1 MKITSLFKLSV
12 ALIVLSSYANA
23 VTIFSFAADSN
34 TYPTTTAANFDN
46 SSNDIY
52 GTDDSGNGSGW
63 GSGITTNFNGASSVI
78 NPGDQKT
85 SSGSNP
91 QTTTYFGP
99 TFYAGI
105 NRDAYKGAGGVI
117 HSNGNGF
124 RIRVNSIS
132 QNDIN
137 TSAAAGG
144 AGGTNGINFKAVF
157 MFDADD
163 ADTINYGFGS
173 TDTLV
178 ARIAVPVV
186 MGTDNRAYSAS
197 YRAMVKADG
206 EYYAG
211 TLNTIDLS
219 ALSGSNSQTFDLTED
234 GASATWTLMDDFE
247 KSNNSL
253 QSDASHPKN
262 LTVDGST
269 TVIGSQLTGITQ
281 VGFLLDTTGAVNS
294 GGYNFGVRQFS
305 AEATAVP
312 EPSSYALIAGMLTLA
327 SIIFRRRK

>member
-34 TYPTTTAANFDN
+34 NYPTTTAAKF
-46 SSNDIY
+46 ND
-52 GTDDSGNGSGW
+52 GTYDTYDTTDSGSGTGW

-78 NPGDQKT
+78 NPGEQKT
-85 SSGSNP
+85 QGSN
-91 QTTTYFGP
+91 TTTYFGP

-124 RIRVNSIS
+124 RIRVN
-132 QNDIN
+132 DIAQTDID

-157 MFDADD
+157 MFDATN

-178 ARIAVPVV
+178 ARLAVPVV
-186 MGTDNRAYSAS
+186 MGTDDRAYSAS

-211 TLNTIDLS
+211 TLNTVDLS

-253 QSDASHPKN
+253 QSNASHPKN

-269 TVIGSQLTGITQ
+269 TVIGSQLTSITQ

-294 GGYNFGVRQFS
+294 GGYNFGVRQFT

-327 SIIFRRRK
+327 SIIVRRRK

>member
-34 TYPTTTAANFDN
+34 NYPTTTAAKF
-46 SSNDIY
+46 NDGTYDTY
-52 GTDDSGNGSGW
+52 GTTDSGSGTGW

-78 NPGDQKT
+78 NPGEQKT
-85 SSGSNP
+85 QGSN
-91 QTTTYFGP
+91 TTTYFGP

-124 RIRVNSIS
+124 RIRVN
-132 QNDIN
+132 DIAQTDID

-157 MFDADD
+157 MFDATN

-178 ARIAVPVV
+178 ARLAVPVV
-186 MGTDNRAYSAS
+186 MGTDDRAYSAS

-253 QSDASHPKN
+253 QSNASHPKN

-269 TVIGSQLTGITQ
+269 TVIGSQLTSITQ

-294 GGYNFGVRQFS
+294 GGYNFGVRQFT

-327 SIIFRRRK
+327 SIIVRRRK

>member
-34 TYPTTTAANFDN
+34 NYPTTTAAKF
-46 SSNDIY
+46 NDGTYDTY
-52 GTDDSGNGSGW
+52 GTTDSGSGTGW

-78 NPGDQKT
+78 NPGEQKT
-85 SSGSNP
+85 QGSN
-91 QTTTYFGP
+91 TTTYFGP

-124 RIRVNSIS
+124 RIRVNNIS

-157 MFDADD
+157 MFDATN

-178 ARIAVPVV
+178 ARLAVPVV
-186 MGTDNRAYSAS
+186 MGTDDRAYSAS

-253 QSDASHPKN
+253 QSNASHPKN

-269 TVIGSQLTGITQ
+269 TVIGSQLTSITQ

-294 GGYNFGVRQFS
+294 GGYNFGVRQFT

-327 SIIFRRRK
+327 SIIVRRRK

>member
-34 TYPTTTAANFDN
+34 NYPTTTAAKF
-46 SSNDIY
+46 NDGIY
-52 GTDDSGNGSGW
+52 DTYDTTDSGSGTGW

-78 NPGDQKT
+78 NPGEQKT
-85 SSGSNP
+85 QGSN
-91 QTTTYFGP
+91 TTTYFGP

-124 RIRVNSIS
+124 RIRVN
-132 QNDIN
+132 DIAQTDID

-157 MFDADD
+157 MFDAAN
-163 ADTINYGFGS
+163 ADTVNYGFGS

-178 ARIAVPVV
+178 ARLAVPVV
-186 MGTDNRAYSAS
+186 MGTEDRAYSAS

-211 TLNTIDLS
+211 TLNTIDLT

-253 QSDASHPKN
+253 QSNASHPKN

-269 TVIGSQLTGITQ
+269 TVIGSQLTSITQ

-294 GGYNFGVRQFS
+294 GGYNFGVRQFT
-305 AEATAVP
+305 AEASAVP

-327 SIIFRRRK
+327 SMIVRRRK

>member
-34 TYPTTTAANFDN
+34 NYPTTTAAKF
-46 SSNDIY
+46 NDGIY
-52 GTDDSGNGSGW
+52 DTYDTTDSGSGTGW

-78 NPGDQKT
+78 NPGEQKT
-85 SSGSNP
+85 QGSN
-91 QTTTYFGP
+91 TTTYFGP

-124 RIRVNSIS
+124 RIRVN
-132 QNDIN
+132 DIAQTDID

-157 MFDADD
+157 MFDAAN
-163 ADTINYGFGS
+163 ADTVNYGFGS

-178 ARIAVPVV
+178 ARLAVPVA

-253 QSDASHPKN
+253 QSNASHPKN

-269 TVIGSQLTGITQ
+269 TVIGSQLTSITQ

-327 SIIFRRRK
+327 SIIVRRRK

>member
-34 TYPTTTAANFDN
+34 NYPTTTAAKF
-46 SSNDIY
+46 NDGIY
-52 GTDDSGNGSGW
+52 DTYDTTDSGSGTGW

-78 NPGDQKT
+78 NPGEQKT
-85 SSGSNP
+85 QGSN
-91 QTTTYFGP
+91 TTTYFGP

-124 RIRVNSIS
+124 RIRVN
-132 QNDIN
+132 DIAQTDID

-157 MFDADD
+157 MFDAAN
-163 ADTINYGFGS
+163 ADTVNYGFGS

-178 ARIAVPVV
+178 ARLAVPVA

-211 TLNTIDLS
+211 TLNTIDLT

-253 QSDASHPKN
+253 QSNASHPKN

-269 TVIGSQLTGITQ
+269 TVIGSQLTSITQ

-327 SIIFRRRK
+327 SIIVRRRK

>member
-34 TYPTTTAANFDN
+34 NYPTTTAAKF
-46 SSNDIY
+46 NDGIY
-52 GTDDSGNGSGW
+52 DTYDTTDSGSGTGW

-78 NPGDQKT
+78 NPGEQKT
-85 SSGSNP
+85 QGSN
-91 QTTTYFGP
+91 TTTYFGP

-124 RIRVNSIS
+124 RIRVN
-132 QNDIN
+132 DIAQTDID

-157 MFDADD
+157 MFDATN

-178 ARIAVPVV
+178 ARLAVPVA

-211 TLNTIDLS
+211 TLNTIDLT

-253 QSDASHPKN
+253 QSNASHPKN

-294 GGYNFGVRQFS
+294 GGYNFGVRQFT

-327 SIIFRRRK
+327 SIMVRRRK

>member
-34 TYPTTTAANFDN
+34 NYPTTTAAKF
-46 SSNDIY
+46 NDGIY
-52 GTDDSGNGSGW
+52 DTYDTTDSGSGTGW

-78 NPGDQKT
+78 NPGEQKT
-85 SSGSNP
+85 QGSN
-91 QTTTYFGP
+91 TTTYFGP

-124 RIRVNSIS
+124 RIRVNNIA
-132 QNDIN
+132 QTDID
-137 TSAAAGG
+137 TSATAGG
-144 AGGTNGINFKAVF
+144 AGGTNGINFKVAF
-157 MFDADD
+157 MFDAAD

-178 ARIAVPVV
+178 ARLAVPVV

-211 TLNTIDLS
+211 TLNTIDLT

-253 QSDASHPKN
+253 QSNASHPKN

-294 GGYNFGVRQFS
+294 GGYNFGVRQFT

-327 SIIFRRRK
+327 SIIVRRRK

>member
-1 MKITSLFKLSV
+1 MKIISLFKLSV
-12 ALIVLSSYANA
+12 ALIVLCSYANA
-23 VTIFSFAADSN
+23 VTIFEFAADSN
-34 TYPTTTAANFDN
+34 AYPTTSASNFTT
-46 SSNDIY
+46 SSYNTY
-52 GTDDSGNGSGW
+52 GTTDIGNGSAW
-63 GSGITTNFNGASSVI
+63 GSGITTNFNGTSSAV
-78 NPGDQKT
+78 NPGDQFT
-85 SSGSNP
+85 QGSN
-91 QTTTYFGP
+91 TTTYFGP

-124 RIRVNSIS
+124 RIRVNSIA
-132 QNDIN
+132 QTDID

-157 MFDADD
+157 MFDAAG

-178 ARIAVPVV
+178 ARLAVPNN
-186 MGTDNRAYSAS
+186 MGTDNRAHSAS

-211 TLNTIDLS
+211 SLYTVDLS
-219 ALSGSNSQTFDLTED
+219 ALSGSNSQTFDITED

-247 KSNNSL
+247 RSNSSL
-253 QSDASHPKN
+253 QSDASHPNN
-262 LTVDGST
+262 LTVVDGST
-269 TVIGSQLTGITQ
+269 TVIGSQLTSITQ

-294 GGYNFGVRQFS
+294 GGYNFGVRDFS

-327 SIIFRRRK
+327 SIIVRRRK

>member
-34 TYPTTTAANFDN
+34 NYPTTTAAKF
-46 SSNDIY
+46 ND
-52 GTDDSGNGSGW
+52 GTYDTYDTTDSGSGTGW

-78 NPGDQKT
+78 NPGEQKT
-85 SSGSNP
+85 QGSN
-91 QTTTYFGP
+91 TTTYFGP

-124 RIRVNSIS
+124 RIRVN
-132 QNDIN
+132 DIAQTDID

-157 MFDADD
+157 MFDAAN
-163 ADTINYGFGS
+163 ADTVNYGFGS

-178 ARIAVPVV
+178 ARLAVPVA

-253 QSDASHPKN
+253 QSNASHPKN

-269 TVIGSQLTGITQ
+269 TVIGSQLTSITQ

-294 GGYNFGVRQFS
+294 GGYNFGVRQFT

-327 SIIFRRRK
+327 SIIVRRRK

>member
-34 TYPTTTAANFDN
+34 NYPTTTAAKF
-46 SSNDIY
+46 NDGIY
-52 GTDDSGNGSGW
+52 DTYDTTDSGSGTGW

-78 NPGDQKT
+78 NPGEQKT
-85 SSGSNP
+85 QGSN
-91 QTTTYFGP
+91 TTTYFGP

-124 RIRVNSIS
+124 RIRVN
-132 QNDIN
+132 DIAQTDID

-157 MFDADD
+157 MFDAAN
-163 ADTINYGFGS
+163 ADTVNYGFGS

-178 ARIAVPVV
+178 ARLAVPVV

-253 QSDASHPKN
+253 QSNASHPKN

-294 GGYNFGVRQFS
+294 GGYNFGVRQFT

-327 SIIFRRRK
+327 SMIVRRRK

>member
-34 TYPTTTAANFDN
+34 NYPTTTAAKF
-46 SSNDIY
+46 NDGIY
-52 GTDDSGNGSGW
+52 DTYDTTDSGSGTGW

-78 NPGDQKT
+78 NPGEQKT
-85 SSGSNP
+85 QGSN
-91 QTTTYFGP
+91 TTTYFGP
-99 TFYAGI
+99 TFYAGV

-124 RIRVNSIS
+124 RIRVN
-132 QNDIN
+132 DIAQTDID

-157 MFDADD
+157 MFDAAN
-163 ADTINYGFGS
+163 ADTVNYGFGS

-178 ARIAVPVV
+178 ARLAVPVA

-253 QSDASHPKN
+253 QSNASHPKN

-294 GGYNFGVRQFS
+294 GGYNFGVRQFT

-327 SIIFRRRK
+327 SMIVRRRK

>member
-34 TYPTTTAANFDN
+34 NYPTTTAAKF
-46 SSNDIY
+46 NDGIY
-52 GTDDSGNGSGW
+52 DTYDTTDSGSGTGW

-78 NPGDQKT
+78 NPGEQKT
-85 SSGSNP
+85 QGSN
-91 QTTTYFGP
+91 TTTYFGP

-124 RIRVNSIS
+124 RIRVN
-132 QNDIN
+132 DIAQTDID

-157 MFDADD
+157 MFDAAN
-163 ADTINYGFGS
+163 ADTVNYGFGS

-178 ARIAVPVV
+178 ARLAVPVA

-211 TLNTIDLS
+211 TLNTIDLT

-253 QSDASHPKN
+253 QSNASHPNN

-269 TVIGSQLTGITQ
+269 TVIGSQLTSITQ

-327 SIIFRRRK
+327 SIIVRRRK

>member
-1 MKITSLFKLSV
+1 
-12 ALIVLSSYANA
+12 
-23 VTIFSFAADSN
+23 
-34 TYPTTTAANFDN
+34 
-46 SSNDIY
+46 
-52 GTDDSGNGSGW
+52 
-63 GSGITTNFNGASSVI
+63 
-78 NPGDQKT
+78 
-85 SSGSNP
+85 
-91 QTTTYFGP
+91 
-99 TFYAGI
+99 
-105 NRDAYKGAGGVI
+105 
-117 HSNGNGF
+117 
-124 RIRVNSIS
+124 
-132 QNDIN
+132 
-137 TSAAAGG
+137 
-144 AGGTNGINFKAVF
+144 
-157 MFDADD
+157 MFDATN

-178 ARIAVPVV
+178 ARLAVPVV

-294 GGYNFGVRQFS
+294 GGYNFGVRQFT

-327 SIIFRRRK
+327 SIIVRRRK

>member
-34 TYPTTTAANFDN
+34 NYPTTTAAKFNDGVY
-46 SSNDIY
+46 DIY
-52 GTDDSGNGSGW
+52 GTDDSGNGAGW

-78 NPGDQKT
+78 NPGEQST
-85 SSGSNP
+85 QGSN
-91 QTTTYFGP
+91 TSTYFGP

-124 RIRVNSIS
+124 RIRVNNIS
-132 QNDIN
+132 QNDID

-178 ARIAVPVV
+178 ARLAVPVN
-186 MGTDNRAYSAS
+186 MGTENRAYSAS

-253 QSDASHPKN
+253 QSNASHPKN

-269 TVIGSQLTGITQ
+269 TVIGSQLTNITQ

-327 SIIFRRRK
+327 SIIVRRRK

>member
-12 ALIVLSSYANA
+12 ALTVLSSYANA

-34 TYPTTTAANFDN
+34 NFPTTTAAKF
-46 SSNDIY
+46 NDGTYDTY
-52 GTDDSGNGSGW
+52 GTTDSGSGTGW

-78 NPGDQKT
+78 NPGEQST
-85 SSGSNP
+85 QGSN
-91 QTTTYFGP
+91 TTTYFGP

-124 RIRVNSIS
+124 RIRVNDIA
-132 QNDIN
+132 QTDIN

-157 MFDADD
+157 MFDAED

-178 ARIAVPVV
+178 ARLAVPVN
-186 MGTDNRAYSAS
+186 MGTENRAYSAS

-253 QSDASHPKN
+253 QSNASHPKN

-327 SIIFRRRK
+327 SIIVRRRK

>member
-34 TYPTTTAANFDN
+34 NYPTTTAAKF
-46 SSNDIY
+46 NDGIY
-52 GTDDSGNGSGW
+52 DTYDTTDSGSGTGW

-78 NPGDQKT
+78 NPGEQKT
-85 SSGSNP
+85 QGSN
-91 QTTTYFGP
+91 TTTYFGP

-124 RIRVNSIS
+124 RIRVN
-132 QNDIN
+132 DIAQTDID

-157 MFDADD
+157 MFDAAN
-163 ADTINYGFGS
+163 ADTVNYGFGS

-178 ARIAVPVV
+178 ARLAVPVV
-186 MGTDNRAYSAS
+186 MGTEDRAYSAS
-197 YRAMVKADG
+197 YRAMFKADG

-211 TLNTIDLS
+211 TLNTIDLT

-253 QSDASHPKN
+253 QSNASHPKN

-294 GGYNFGVRQFS
+294 GGYNFGVRQFT

-327 SIIFRRRK
+327 SIIVRRRK

>member
-34 TYPTTTAANFDN
+34 NYPTTTAAKF
-46 SSNDIY
+46 NDGIY
-52 GTDDSGNGSGW
+52 DTYDTTDSGSGTGW

-78 NPGDQKT
+78 NPGEQKT
-85 SSGSNP
+85 QGSN
-91 QTTTYFGP
+91 TTTYFGP

-124 RIRVNSIS
+124 RIRVN
-132 QNDIN
+132 DIAQTDID

-157 MFDADD
+157 MFDAAN
-163 ADTINYGFGS
+163 ADTVNYGFGS

-178 ARIAVPVV
+178 ARLAVPVV
-186 MGTDNRAYSAS
+186 MGTEDRAYSAS

-211 TLNTIDLS
+211 TLNTVDLS

-253 QSDASHPKN
+253 QSNASHPKN

-294 GGYNFGVRQFS
+294 GGYNFGVRQFT

-327 SIIFRRRK
+327 SMIVRRRK

>member
-34 TYPTTTAANFDN
+34 NYPTTTAAKF
-46 SSNDIY
+46 NDGTYDTY
-52 GTDDSGNGSGW
+52 GTTDSGSGTGW

-78 NPGDQKT
+78 NPGEQKT
-85 SSGSNP
+85 QGSN
-91 QTTTYFGP
+91 TTTYFGP

-124 RIRVNSIS
+124 RIRVN
-132 QNDIN
+132 DIAQ
-137 TSAAAGG
+137 TDIDSSAAAGG

-157 MFDADD
+157 MFDATN

-178 ARIAVPVV
+178 ARLAVPVV
-186 MGTDNRAYSAS
+186 MGTDDRAYSAS

-211 TLNTIDLS
+211 TLNTVDLS

-253 QSDASHPKN
+253 QSNASHPKN

-269 TVIGSQLTGITQ
+269 TVIGSQLTSITQ

-294 GGYNFGVRQFS
+294 GGYNFGVRQFT

-327 SIIFRRRK
+327 SIIVRRRK

>member
-23 VTIFSFAADSN
+23 ATIFSFAADSN

-52 GTDDSGNGSGW
+52 GTDDSGNGAGW

-78 NPGDQKT
+78 NPGEQST
-85 SSGSNP
+85 QGSN
-91 QTTTYFGP
+91 TSTYFGP

-124 RIRVNSIS
+124 RIRVNNIA
-132 QNDIN
+132 QTDID

-144 AGGTNGINFKAVF
+144 AGGTNGINFKVVF
-157 MFDADD
+157 MFDAAN

-178 ARIAVPVV
+178 ARLAVPVV
-186 MGTDNRAYSAS
+186 MGTDDRAYSAS

-253 QSDASHPKN
+253 QSAASHPKN

-269 TVIGSQLTGITQ
+269 TVIGSQLTSITQ

-294 GGYNFGVRQFS
+294 GGYNYGVRAFS

-327 SIIFRRRK
+327 SIIVRRR

>member
-1 MKITSLFKLSV
+1 MNITSLFKLSV

-23 VTIFSFAADSN
+23 VTIFSVAADSN
-34 TYPTTTAANFDN
+34 AYPTTSASNFTT
-46 SSNDIY
+46 SSYNTY
-52 GTDDSGNGSGW
+52 GTTDSGNGSAW
-63 GSGITTNFNGASSVI
+63 GSGITDNFNGTSSAV
-78 NPGDQKT
+78 NPGDQFT
-85 SSGSNP
+85 QGSN
-91 QTTTYFGP
+91 TTTYFGP

-124 RIRVNSIS
+124 RIRVNSIA
-132 QNDIN
+132 QTDID

-157 MFDADD
+157 MFDAAD

-178 ARIAVPVV
+178 AKLAVPNS
-186 MGTDNRAYSAS
+186 MGTENRAYSAS

-211 TLNTIDLS
+211 SLYTVDLS
-219 ALSGSNSQTFDLTED
+219 ALSGSNSQTFDITED
-234 GASATWTLMDDFE
+234 GASATWTLMDNFE
-247 KSNNSL
+247 RSNSSL
-253 QSDASHPKN
+253 QSDVSHPNN
-262 LTVDGST
+262 LTVVDGST
-269 TVIGSQLTGITQ
+269 TVIGSQLTSITQ
-281 VGFLLDTTGAVNS
+281 VGFLLDTTAAVNS

-327 SIIFRRRK
+327 SIMVRRRK

>member
-34 TYPTTTAANFDN
+34 NYPTTTAAKF
-46 SSNDIY
+46 ND
-52 GTDDSGNGSGW
+52 GTYDTYDTTDSGSGTGW

-78 NPGDQKT
+78 NPGEQKT
-85 SSGSNP
+85 QGSN
-91 QTTTYFGP
+91 TTTYFGP

-124 RIRVNSIS
+124 RIRVN
-132 QNDIN
+132 DIAQTDID

-157 MFDADD
+157 MFDATN

-178 ARIAVPVV
+178 ARLAVPVV
-186 MGTDNRAYSAS
+186 MGTDDRAYSAS

-253 QSDASHPKN
+253 QSNASHPKN

-269 TVIGSQLTGITQ
+269 TVIGSQLTSITQ

-294 GGYNFGVRQFS
+294 GGYNFGVRQFT

-327 SIIFRRRK
+327 SIIVRRRK

>member
-23 VTIFSFAADSN
+23 VTIFSFAADTN

-52 GTDDSGNGSGW
+52 GTDDSGNGAGW
-63 GSGITTNFNGASSVI
+63 GSGITTNFDGTV
-78 NPGDQKT
+78 
-85 SSGSNP
+85 SGSAGQQFTQGSN
-91 QTTTYFGP
+91 TTTYFGP

-124 RIRVNSIS
+124 RIRVNNIS
-132 QNDIN
+132 QSDIN

-178 ARIAVPVV
+178 ARLAVPVN
-186 MGTDNRAYSAS
+186 MGTENRAYSAS

-211 TLNTIDLS
+211 TLNTINLS

-253 QSDASHPKN
+253 QSNASHPKN

-327 SIIFRRRK
+327 SIIVRRRK

>member
-34 TYPTTTAANFDN
+34 NYPTTTAAKFNDGTY
-46 SSNDIY
+46 DIY
-52 GTDDSGNGSGW
+52 DTTDSGSGTGW

-78 NPGDQKT
+78 NPGEQKT
-85 SSGSNP
+85 QGSN
-91 QTTTYFGP
+91 TTTYFGP

-124 RIRVNSIS
+124 RIRVNDIA
-132 QNDIN
+132 QTDIN

-157 MFDADD
+157 MFDAAN

-178 ARIAVPVV
+178 ARLAVPVV
-186 MGTDNRAYSAS
+186 MGTDDRAYSAS

-253 QSDASHPKN
+253 QSNASHPKN

-269 TVIGSQLTGITQ
+269 TVIGSQLTSITQ

-294 GGYNFGVRQFS
+294 GGYNFGVRQFT

-327 SIIFRRRK
+327 SIIVRRRK

>member
-1 MKITSLFKLSV
+1 MKITSLFKFSV

-34 TYPTTTAANFDN
+34 NYPTTTAAKF
-46 SSNDIY
+46 NDGTYDTY
-52 GTDDSGNGSGW
+52 GTTDSGSGTGW

-78 NPGDQKT
+78 NPGEQKT
-85 SSGSNP
+85 QGSN
-91 QTTTYFGP
+91 TTTYFGP

-124 RIRVNSIS
+124 RIRVN
-132 QNDIN
+132 DIAQTDID

-157 MFDADD
+157 MFDATN

-178 ARIAVPVV
+178 ARLAVPVV
-186 MGTDNRAYSAS
+186 MGTENRAYSAS

-253 QSDASHPKN
+253 QSNASHPKN

-269 TVIGSQLTGITQ
+269 TVIGSQLTSITQ

-294 GGYNFGVRQFS
+294 GGYNFGVRQFT

-327 SIIFRRRK
+327 SIMVRRRK

>member
-1 MKITSLFKLSV
+1 MKITSLFKLLV
-12 ALIVLSSYANA
+12 ALIALSSYANA
-23 VTIFSFAADSN
+23 VTIFSFAANTN
-34 TYPTTTAANFDN
+34 TYPTTTAANF
-46 SSNDIY
+46 NDGTYDTY
-52 GTDDSGNGSGW
+52 GTTDTGSGTGW
-63 GSGITTNFNGASSVI
+63 GSAITTNFDGTV
-78 NPGDQKT
+78 
-85 SSGSNP
+85 SGSAGQQFTQGSN
-91 QTTTYFGP
+91 TTTYFGP

-124 RIRVNSIS
+124 RIRVNNIS
-132 QNDIN
+132 QSDIN

-144 AGGTNGINFKAVF
+144 VGGTNGINFKAVF
-157 MFDADD
+157 MFDAED

-178 ARIAVPVV
+178 ARLAVPVN
-186 MGTDNRAYSAS
+186 MGTENRAYSAS

-211 TLNTIDLS
+211 TLNTINLS

-247 KSNNSL
+247 KTNNSL
-253 QSDASHPKN
+253 QSNASHPKN

-269 TVIGSQLTGITQ
+269 TVIGSQLTNITQ

-327 SIIFRRRK
+327 SIIVRRRK

>member
-34 TYPTTTAANFDN
+34 NYPTTTAAKF
-46 SSNDIY
+46 NDGIY
-52 GTDDSGNGSGW
+52 DTYDTTDSGSGTGW

-78 NPGDQKT
+78 NPGEQKT
-85 SSGSNP
+85 QGSN
-91 QTTTYFGP
+91 TTTYFGP

-124 RIRVNSIS
+124 RIRVN
-132 QNDIN
+132 DIAQTDID

-157 MFDADD
+157 MFDAAN
-163 ADTINYGFGS
+163 ADTVNYGFGS

-178 ARIAVPVV
+178 ARLAVPVV

-197 YRAMVKADG
+197 YRAMVKANG

-253 QSDASHPKN
+253 QSNASHPKN

-269 TVIGSQLTGITQ
+269 TVIGSQLTSITQ

-294 GGYNFGVRQFS
+294 GGYNFGVRQFT

-327 SIIFRRRK
+327 SMIVRRRK

>member
-34 TYPTTTAANFDN
+34 NYPTTTAAKF
-46 SSNDIY
+46 NDGIY
-52 GTDDSGNGSGW
+52 DTYDTTDSGSGTGW

-78 NPGDQKT
+78 NPGEQKT
-85 SSGSNP
+85 QGSN
-91 QTTTYFGP
+91 TTTYFGP

-124 RIRVNSIS
+124 RIRVN
-132 QNDIN
+132 DIAQTDID

-157 MFDADD
+157 MFDAAN
-163 ADTINYGFGS
+163 ADTVNYGFGS

-178 ARIAVPVV
+178 ARLAVPVV
-186 MGTDNRAYSAS
+186 MGTEDRAYSAS

-211 TLNTIDLS
+211 TLNTIDLT

-253 QSDASHPKN
+253 QSNASHPKN

-269 TVIGSQLTGITQ
+269 TVIGSQLTSITQ

-294 GGYNFGVRQFS
+294 GGYNFGVRQFT

-327 SIIFRRRK
+327 SIIVRRRK

>member
-34 TYPTTTAANFDN
+34 NYPTTTAAKF
-46 SSNDIY
+46 NDGTYDTY
-52 GTDDSGNGSGW
+52 GTTDSGSGTGW
-63 GSGITTNFNGASSVI
+63 GSGLTTNFNGASSVI
-78 NPGDQKT
+78 NPGEQKT
-85 SSGSNP
+85 QGSN
-91 QTTTYFGP
+91 TTTYFGP

-124 RIRVNSIS
+124 RIRVN
-132 QNDIN
+132 DIAQ
-137 TSAAAGG
+137 TDIDSSAAAGG

-157 MFDADD
+157 MFDATN

-178 ARIAVPVV
+178 ARLAVPVV
-186 MGTDNRAYSAS
+186 MGTDDRAYSAS

-253 QSDASHPKN
+253 QSNASHPKN

-269 TVIGSQLTGITQ
+269 TVIGSQLTSITQ

-294 GGYNFGVRQFS
+294 GGYNFGVRQFT

-327 SIIFRRRK
+327 SIIVRRRK

>member
-34 TYPTTTAANFDN
+34 NYPTTTAAKFNDGTY
-46 SSNDIY
+46 DIY
-52 GTDDSGNGSGW
+52 DTTDSGSGTGW

-78 NPGDQKT
+78 NPGEQKT
-85 SSGSNP
+85 QGSN
-91 QTTTYFGP
+91 TTTYFGP

-124 RIRVNSIS
+124 RIRVN
-132 QNDIN
+132 DIAQ
-137 TSAAAGG
+137 TDIDSSAAAGG

-157 MFDADD
+157 MFDATN

-178 ARIAVPVV
+178 ARLAVPVV

-253 QSDASHPKN
+253 QSNASHPKN

-269 TVIGSQLTGITQ
+269 TVIGSQLTSITQ

-294 GGYNFGVRQFS
+294 GGYNFGVRQFT

-327 SIIFRRRK
+327 SILVRRRK

>member
-52 GTDDSGNGSGW
+52 GTDDSGNGVGW
-63 GSGITTNFNGASSVI
+63 GSAITTNFDGTA
-78 NPGDQKT
+78 
-85 SSGSNP
+85 SGSAGQQFTQGSN
-91 QTTTYFGP
+91 TTTYFGP

-105 NRDAYKGAGGVI
+105 NRDAYKGAGGVV

-124 RIRVNSIS
+124 RIRVNNIA
-132 QNDIN
+132 QTDID
-137 TSAAAGG
+137 TSATAGG
-144 AGGTNGINFKAVF
+144 AGGTNGINFKVAF
-157 MFDADD
+157 MFDAAD

-178 ARIAVPVV
+178 ARLAVPVV

-253 QSDASHPKN
+253 QSNASHPKN

-281 VGFLLDTTGAVNS
+281 IGFLLDTTGAVNS
-294 GGYNFGVRQFS
+294 GGYNFGVRQFT

-327 SIIFRRRK
+327 SMIVRRRK

>member
-34 TYPTTTAANFDN
+34 NYPTTTAAKF
-46 SSNDIY
+46 NDGIY
-52 GTDDSGNGSGW
+52 DTYDTTDSGSGTGW

-78 NPGDQKT
+78 NPGEQKT
-85 SSGSNP
+85 QGSN
-91 QTTTYFGP
+91 TTTYFGP

-124 RIRVNSIS
+124 RIRVN
-132 QNDIN
+132 DIAQTDID

-157 MFDADD
+157 MFDAAN
-163 ADTINYGFGS
+163 ADTVNYGFGS

-178 ARIAVPVV
+178 ARLAVPVA

-197 YRAMVKADG
+197 YRAMFKADG

-211 TLNTIDLS
+211 TLNTIDLT

-253 QSDASHPKN
+253 QSNASHPKN

-294 GGYNFGVRQFS
+294 GGYNFGVRQFT

-327 SIIFRRRK
+327 SIIVRRRK

>member
-34 TYPTTTAANFDN
+34 NYPTTTAAKF
-46 SSNDIY
+46 NDGIY
-52 GTDDSGNGSGW
+52 DTYDTTDSGSGTGW

-78 NPGDQKT
+78 NPGEQKT
-85 SSGSNP
+85 QGSN
-91 QTTTYFGP
+91 TTTYFGP

-124 RIRVNSIS
+124 RIRVN
-132 QNDIN
+132 DIAQTDID

-157 MFDADD
+157 MFDAAN
-163 ADTINYGFGS
+163 ADTVNYGFGS

-178 ARIAVPVV
+178 ARLAVPVA

-211 TLNTIDLS
+211 TLNTIDLT

-253 QSDASHPKN
+253 QSNASHPKN

-294 GGYNFGVRQFS
+294 GGYNFGVRQFT

-327 SIIFRRRK
+327 SMIVRRRK

>member
-12 ALIVLSSYANA
+12 ALTVLSSYANA

-34 TYPTTTAANFDN
+34 NFPTTTAAKF
-46 SSNDIY
+46 NDGTYDTY
-52 GTDDSGNGSGW
+52 GTTDSGSGTGW

-78 NPGDQKT
+78 NPGEQST
-85 SSGSNP
+85 QGSN
-91 QTTTYFGP
+91 TSTYFGP

-124 RIRVNSIS
+124 RIRVNDIA
-132 QNDIN
+132 QTDIN

-157 MFDADD
+157 MFDAED

-178 ARIAVPVV
+178 ARLAVPVV
-186 MGTDNRAYSAS
+186 MGTENRAYSAS

-247 KSNNSL
+247 KTNNSL
-253 QSDASHPKN
+253 QSNASHPKN

-327 SIIFRRRK
+327 SIIVRRRK

>member
-34 TYPTTTAANFDN
+34 NYPTTTAAKV
-46 SSNDIY
+46 NDGTYDTY
-52 GTDDSGNGSGW
+52 GTTDSGSGTGW

-78 NPGDQKT
+78 NPGEQKT
-85 SSGSNP
+85 QGSN
-91 QTTTYFGP
+91 TTTYFGP

-124 RIRVNSIS
+124 RIRVN
-132 QNDIN
+132 DIAQTDID

-157 MFDADD
+157 MFDATN

-178 ARIAVPVV
+178 ARLAVPVV

-253 QSDASHPKN
+253 QSNASHPKN

-269 TVIGSQLTGITQ
+269 TVIGSQLTSITQ

-294 GGYNFGVRQFS
+294 GGYNFGVRQFT

-327 SIIFRRRK
+327 SIIVRRRK

>member
-52 GTDDSGNGSGW
+52 GTDDSGNGVGW
-63 GSGITTNFNGASSVI
+63 GSAITTNFDGTA
-78 NPGDQKT
+78 
-85 SSGSNP
+85 SGSAGQQFTQGSN
-91 QTTTYFGP
+91 TTTYFGP

-105 NRDAYKGAGGVI
+105 NRDAYKGAGGVV

-124 RIRVNSIS
+124 RIRVNNIA
-132 QNDIN
+132 QTDID
-137 TSAAAGG
+137 TSATAGG
-144 AGGTNGINFKAVF
+144 AGGTNGINFKVAF
-157 MFDADD
+157 MFDAAD

-178 ARIAVPVV
+178 ARLAVPVV

-211 TLNTIDLS
+211 TLNTIDLT

-253 QSDASHPKN
+253 QSNASHPKN

-269 TVIGSQLTGITQ
+269 TVIGSQLTSITQ

-294 GGYNFGVRQFS
+294 GGYNFGVRQFT

-327 SIIFRRRK
+327 SMIVRRRK